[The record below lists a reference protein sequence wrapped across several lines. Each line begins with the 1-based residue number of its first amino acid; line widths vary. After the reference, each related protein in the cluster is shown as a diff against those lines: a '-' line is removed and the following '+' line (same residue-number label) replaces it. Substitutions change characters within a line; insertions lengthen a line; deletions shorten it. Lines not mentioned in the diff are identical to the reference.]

1 MPPVRDYY
9 EILGVSA
16 NATQEEIK
24 KSFRT
29 LVRKYHPDVH
39 PDKALAE
46 RMFKQIHEAY
56 RTLSDED
63 KRKVYDITRT
73 KKSTDHSA
81 PRVKPQ
87 PSGWYVQGNKP
98 PGGTAARQKSAPSG
112 SSYVKPESPEVKAAV
127 NNAQFAFIRGRLG
140 ESERLCKE
148 ALKQHGNHS
157 RLHVILGDIYKARR
171 MPSEALDQYGLAVQ
185 FAPGDME
192 ILEKFERLA
201 ANMGIKAVPGQPV
214 PVRGRAGI
222 VFAFMGWMAFLLI
235 TFFWLPY
242 IRSLDP
248 LIAAGSGF
256 TLRGW
261 GWEISIALAIQGF
274 LLGSLL
280 RAGKLFGHYD
290 DELIFQTIREGMSRP
305 LTAPIGLLLIGLSAI
320 FFWAAAVIYLIM
332 SWIQENESRSLR
344 AAFLI
349 VAAYVPVVALAN
361 PSLAVPIMWIGGNIV
376 FVFLLIGWWTAD
388 LFQVSG
394 SRK

>member
-16 NATQEEIK
+16 NASLEDIK

-39 PDKALAE
+39 PDKAFAE

-56 RTLSDED
+56 QVLSDEE
-63 KRKVYDITRT
+63 KRKVYDVTRIR
-73 KKSTDHSA
+73 KAPTDQA

-87 PSGWYVQGNKP
+87 PTGWYAQGNRP
-98 PGGTAARQKSAPSG
+98 PGGAGGRPKSTTSG
-112 SSYVKPESPEVKAAV
+112 SGYIKPETPEVKSAV
-127 NNAQFAFIRGRLG
+127 NSAQFAFIRGRLG
-140 ESERLCKE
+140 EAERLCKE
-148 ALKQHGNHS
+148 ALKQHGNHA
-157 RLHVILGDIYKARR
+157 RLHVILGDVYKARR
-171 MPSEALDQYGLAVQ
+171 MLSEALDQYGLAVQ

-192 ILEKFERLA
+192 VLEKFERLA
-201 ANMGIKAVPGQPV
+201 ANMGIRAQPGQPV
-214 PVRGRAGI
+214 PVRGRFGI
-222 VFAFMGWMAFLLI
+222 FFGFLGWLVFFLN

-242 IRSLDP
+242 IKSADP
-248 LIAAGSGF
+248 LIAAGGGF

-280 RAGKLFGHYD
+280 RGGRFFGHYD

-320 FFWAAAVIYLIM
+320 FFWAAAVIYLVM
-332 SWIQENESRSLR
+332 SWVQENESKSLR

-349 VAAYVPVVALAN
+349 VAAYVLIVALSN
-361 PSLAVPIMWIGGNIV
+361 PALTTPVLWVGGNIV
-376 FVFLLIGWWTAD
+376 FVFLLLGWWVVD
-388 LFQVSG
+388 LFQAPG
-394 SRK
+394 RK